1 MGLSDLWSLYASNGH
16 LWDQIS
22 KSEIRNYFSCQWTIW
37 QIYWYLLQTK
47 EKREWKMDWFG
58 HWWSFYILHFGS
70 SIIHGSIWN
79 TWSSFVVMVQQY
91 EYILVWGFERQL
103 PNAYLKRSWSF
114 KMLDVKI
121 NKILILLLQLKQLS
135 EACCPKI
142 IVDSWLKYNQ
152 TVPSWSKAK
161 D

>member
-1 MGLSDLWSLYASNGH
+1 MRSNQQIRDQKLFFLPMNYLTNTLISATNKGKERMEDGL
-16 LWDQIS
+16 
-22 KSEIRNYFSCQWTIW
+22 IW
-37 QIYWYLLQTK
+37 ALMK
-47 EKREWKMDWFG
+47 
-58 HWWSFYILHFGS
+58 FYILHFGS

-121 NKILILLLQLKQLS
+121 NKILILLLQLKPVFSSLLPQ
-135 EACCPKI
+135 
-142 IVDSWLKYNQ
+142 DHFWLLIK
-152 TVPSWSKAK
+152 V
-161 D
+161 

>member
-1 MGLSDLWSLYASNGH
+1 MRSNQQIRDQKLFFLPMNYLTNTLISATNKGKERMEDGL
-16 LWDQIS
+16 
-22 KSEIRNYFSCQWTIW
+22 IW
-37 QIYWYLLQTK
+37 ALMK
-47 EKREWKMDWFG
+47 
-58 HWWSFYILHFGS
+58 FYILHFGS